1 LTASRAAPAR
11 ALARFALPLSLV
23 VATLL
28 LATPHLYPQAVGVQ
42 ISEIVVEGTQ
52 TIDPQRVRALSGLR
66 GDGLL
71 TPRVMQQAIR
81 TLWKTYLFN
90 DIQID
95 TRPADGGVTVVL
107 TVEEAPV
114 VTALKFDGVDE
125 VSETDVEA
133 ALKLRPGDR
142 LVDSRVHQA
151 ELDVR
156 ELYQV
161 KGFYLANVRIEAQA
175 PAADSTL
182 VSVIVSEGRKVAIK
196 AIEFDGNE
204 TFSDKKLRKE
214 LETEPEGFWFWK
226 DGEFDEAR
234 WRADL
239 SQVLPS
245 FYGRHGYLDMRVVSD
260 SLTVDETEGKMRL
273 FATVDEGTR
282 YRTGN
287 IEIEGNTRFSRTD
300 LRGFVK
306 VESGRVFDTAAV
318 QETQADLLNLYA
330 DDGYIYAQVQPIRR
344 VRPDTA
350 LVDLTWQIR
359 EGTPAHIQRVSIKGN
374 TVTHESVIRRQLF
387 VQPGERFR
395 RTDVRNSLLALEGL
409 GFFEP
414 GIIPTTRVVDQETGD
429 IDLSFE
435 LTERRTGSLSLGAAV
450 GGGTGL
456 SGFIGYEQPN
466 LFGRARLGR
475 IRWEFGSRN
484 QNIELGYTEPVFL
497 GTRTSLSTS
506 FFSFDR
512 RFTNQAFRQD
522 ALGASVRFGTPLPW
536 DDATRV
542 FYGYKWQRVDLE
554 DTTGSNE
561 ELEEEYP
568 RTESSLTLGL
578 VRDTRLPRRHPIQGA
593 RHALN
598 VDFAG
603 GPLGGNV
610 GFHKYE
616 FESSWFA
623 STFNDRTTINLKFKT
638 GGINSTGFVPITEQF
653 VLGGVQFPAE
663 GLRGYRDNCV
673 GLLNSGSPEGD
684 SCGSDRG
691 NAFLIL
697 TAEHFFK
704 ISDTI
709 YASVFYDAGDVFRE
723 FRDMTFADLKRG
735 AGIGVSVELP
745 GVGPLGIDYGYGFDR
760 RDVLGN
766 PDPGWEL
773 HFRFGMLQ
781 R

>member
-1 LTASRAAPAR
+1 
-11 ALARFALPLSLV
+11 
-23 VATLL
+23 
-28 LATPHLYPQAVGVQ
+28 LYPQAVGVR

-52 TIDPQRVRALSGLR
+52 TIDPQRVSALSGLR
-66 GDGLL
+66 RDALL

-107 TVEEAPV
+107 RVEEAPV
-114 VTALKFDGVDE
+114 VTALEFDGVDE
-125 VSETDVEA
+125 VSETDVQE

-161 KGFYLANVRIEAQA
+161 RGFYLADVRIEARA
-175 PAADSTL
+175 PAADSTA
-182 VSVIVSEGRKVAIK
+182 VSVTVSEGRKVAIK

-204 TFSDKKLRKE
+204 AFSDKKLRKE

-226 DGEFDEAR
+226 DGEFDEAK

-245 FYGRHGYLDMRVVSD
+245 FYGQHGYLDMRVVSD
-260 SLTVDETEGKMRL
+260 SLQIDETEGKMRL
-273 FATVDEGTR
+273 FAIVDEGTR

-287 IEIEGNTRFSRTD
+287 IEIEGNTRFSQAD

-306 VESGRVFDTAAV
+306 VESGRVFDTEAV
-318 QETQADLLNLYA
+318 QQTQADLLNLYA

-350 LVDLTWQIR
+350 VVDLTWQIR
-359 EGTPAHIQRVSIKGN
+359 EGTPAHVQRVSIQGN

-387 VQPGERFR
+387 IQPGERFR
-395 RTDVRNSLLALEGL
+395 RSDVRNSLLALEGL

-466 LFGRARLGR
+466 LFGQAKVGR

-522 ALGASVRFGTPLPW
+522 ALGASVRFGTPLPF
-536 DDATRV
+536 DNASRL

-554 DTTGSNE
+554 DTTGTNE

-568 RTESSLTLGL
+568 RTESSVTLGL

-598 VDFAG
+598 VDLAG

-610 GFHKYE
+610 GFQKYE

-623 STFNDRTTINLKFKT
+623 STFNDRTHRF
-638 GGINSTGFVPITEQF
+638 
-653 VLGGVQFPAE
+653 
-663 GLRGYRDNCV
+663 R
-673 GLLNSGSPEGD
+673 
-684 SCGSDRG
+684 SDHRAVRPG
-691 NAFLIL
+691 RCA
-697 TAEHFFK
+697 
-704 ISDTI
+704 
-709 YASVFYDAGDVFRE
+709 
-723 FRDMTFADLKRG
+723 
-735 AGIGVSVELP
+735 VS
-745 GVGPLGIDYGYGFDR
+745 R
-760 RDVLGN
+760 
-766 PDPGWEL
+766 
-773 HFRFGMLQ
+773 
-781 R
+781 

>member
-1 LTASRAAPAR
+1 MTASRAAPAR
-11 ALARFALPLSLV
+11 ALARFLRPSSLV
-23 VATLL
+23 VAAFL
-28 LATPHLYPQAVGVQ
+28 LAAPPLYSQATGMR

-66 GDGLL
+66 RDAVLN
-71 TPRVMQQAIR
+71 PRVMQQAIR

-95 TRPADGGVTVVL
+95 TRPGDGGVTIVL
-107 TVEEAPV
+107 SVEEAPV
-114 VTALKFDGVDE
+114 VTALEFEGVDKLDDN
-125 VSETDVEA
+125 DVET

-142 LVDSRVHQA
+142 LVESRVHQA
-151 ELDVR
+151 EFDVR
-156 ELYQV
+156 ELYRV
-161 KGFYLANVRIEAQA
+161 RGFYLASVNIEAQA
-175 PAADSTL
+175 PAADSTA
-182 VSVIVSEGRKVAIK
+182 VSVIISEGRQVAIK
-196 AIEFDGNE
+196 TIEFDGNE

-214 LETEPEGFWFWK
+214 IETEPEGFWFWK
-226 DGEFDEAR
+226 DGEFDEVK
-234 WRADL
+234 WRTDL
-239 SQVLPS
+239 TQMLPS

-260 SLTVDETEGKMRL
+260 SLAVDEANGTMRL

-282 YRTGN
+282 YRTGD
-287 IEIEGNTRFSRTD
+287 IEIEGNTRFSQTD
-300 LRGFVK
+300 LREFVK

-330 DDGYIYAQVQPIRR
+330 DDGYIYAQVQPVRR

-350 LVDLTWQIR
+350 VVDLTWQIR
-359 EGTPAHIQRVSIKGN
+359 EGSPAYIQRVSIKGN
-374 TVTHESVIRRQLF
+374 TVTHESVIRRHLF

-395 RTDVRNSLLALEGL
+395 RTDVRNSLLGLEGL

-435 LTERRTGSLSLGAAV
+435 LTERRTGALSLGAAV

-466 LFGRARLGR
+466 LFGRARVGR

-484 QNIELGYTEPVFL
+484 QNIEVGYTEPVFL

-512 RFTNQAFRQD
+512 RFSNQTFRQD
-522 ALGASVRFGTPLPW
+522 ALGGSVRLGTPLPW
-536 DDATRV
+536 DNATRV

-554 DTTGSNE
+554 DATGANPEFE
-561 ELEEEYP
+561 EDYP

-610 GFHKYE
+610 GFHKYR

-623 STFNDRTTINLKFKT
+623 STFNDRTTINLKLKT
-638 GGINSTGFVPITEQF
+638 AGINATGFVPITEQF
-653 VLGGVQFPAE
+653 VMGGIQFPAE
-663 GLRGYRDNCV
+663 GLRGYQENCV

-684 SCGSDRG
+684 SCGNDRG
-691 NAFLIL
+691 NAFLLL

-723 FRDMTFADLKRG
+723 FRDMTFADLKRS

-745 GVGPLGIDYGYGFDR
+745 GVGPLGLDYGYGFDK

-766 PDPGWEL
+766 PDPSWEL